1 MNAFIEA
8 YAPLAAFLA
17 PALTLALANLL
28 LAAGGERGT
37 LLLPSGGAFSLRVRR
52 IPNPNAL
59 PAARS
64 VEQAQAPANDPDFRR
79 AA

>member
-37 LLLPSGGAFSLRVRR
+37 LLPSGGAFSLRVRR